1 MHFRAIRPYNC
12 GLHLRTLEKT
22 EVAIFHRVVRDMSK
36 MFTDDAMTW
45 FAHAFQSG
53 LVPSEN
59 VWIIISWISFFFVSF
74 PPLRLS
80 HDFL

>member
-1 MHFRAIRPYNC
+1 
-12 GLHLRTLEKT
+12 
-22 EVAIFHRVVRDMSK
+22 MSK

-74 PPLRLS
+74 PPFDYRMIFYDILAILRLPTN
-80 HDFL
+80 